1 MTEDPEPANFIVQAV
16 VVFAVLLLGALVRAG
31 ERAIV
36 MLNDGAVKRDAEDGD
51 KKAKRVLRLTEKSGS
66 FMAALH
72 IADVTL
78 LLATVMTFYCFFNA
92 GTAAWIAGITSNSA
106 LAALIYLAVFV
117 ALLFVCFLLGD
128 MVPKQLAAHRHEKAA
143 YKLLPFVEVVSAVF
157 LPFAKLIG
165 LISGLILKMFRID
178 VTSDLERVTEE
189 EILMMVDAGEEKGVI
204 EESQKEMINN
214 IFEFD
219 DIAASDVMTHR
230 TDIVTVDIDGTIDDV
245 IRLAT
250 EEGYSRIPVY
260 EGDIDNIK
268 GIIYVK
274 DLLKFVG
281 AQLPAGGLG
290 TIMREA
296 FFVPES
302 KRCGDLFTEM
312 TEKRIQMCIVSDEYG
327 GTAGL
332 VTIED
337 LLESIVGNIQDEYD
351 DEEDDEIEQ
360 IDESTFTVDGTTDID
375 EVAERLDIELP
386 EGDYDTVG
394 GMIMSAIGRIPEENE
409 HPCIEVSGYSFT
421 VEEMGER
428 RIERVKVEKLLTEA
442 EQD

>member
-1 MTEDPEPANFIVQAV
+1 MSEEPEPANFIVKAV
-16 VVFAVLLLGALVRAG
+16 VVLLILLVGALIRAG

-36 MLNDGAVKRDAEDGD
+36 MLNDAVVKRDAEDGD
-51 KKAKRVLRLTEKSGS
+51 KKAKRVLRLTKKSDG
-66 FMAALH
+66 FMAAIH
-72 IADVTL
+72 IADVTM
-78 LLATVMTFYCFFNA
+78 LLAVVLSFFHFFNA
-92 GTAAWIAGITSNSA
+92 DIMGWISGVTNSSVVQV
-106 LAALIYLAVFV
+106 LIYFAVFV
-117 ALLFVCFLLGD
+117 LLLFFCFLFGD
-128 MVPKQLAAHRHEKAA
+128 MLPKQVAAHRCEKTA
-143 YKLLPFVEVVSAVF
+143 YALLTLVELVSFVF
-157 LPFAKLIG
+157 LPFAKING
-165 LISGLILKMFRID
+165 FISGVILRIFGIDPNAD
-178 VTSDLERVTEE
+178 VERVTEE
-189 EILMMVDAGEEKGVI
+189 EILMMVDAGEERGVI

-230 TDIVTVDIDGTIDDV
+230 TDIVTVDIEDTIDDV
-245 IRLAT
+245 IHLAT

-281 AQLPAGGLG
+281 AKLPAGGLG

-351 DEEDDEIEQ
+351 DEEEDEIEQ
-360 IDESTFTVDGTTDID
+360 IDESTFTVDGTTDTD

-386 EGDYDTVG
+386 EGDFDTVG

-409 HPCIEVSGYSFT
+409 HPSIEVSGYLFT

-428 RIERVKVEKLLTEA
+428 RIERVTIQRLPSQE
-442 EQD
+442 D